1 MYRFGMMNFFK
12 ETGALDTTDRRDLL
26 RAAPFSMRNLTLGY
40 LLALGLI
47 AGLTIGAH
55 LTLDR
60 VLREHE
66 SSAAIARISG
76 QQRTLSQ
83 RIASLAAQYEMG
95 SPIAK
100 DDLLDAAA
108 QFEAAHHKLLADIQM
123 SAAAGRNPAVFNE
136 LYFGGTTPLDGEVAG
151 FAQLARTIATN
162 PPAAKLPDP
171 LLDRLFAQARAPLL
185 DRLERVVQQHQAD
198 SEAQLRWLEL
208 MQRLTLTVVLLT
220 LVTEALLVFR
230 PMVRRVTQSA
240 WELLH
245 LASIDALTGMLNRQR
260 FVNHAQGTLARIGR
274 RGAPVSL
281 LTIDVDHFKQINDD
295 FGHAGGD
302 AALQALAAILN
313 QAMRPGDV
321 VGRLCGEEFAVLLP
335 GTAEME
341 AMRIGQTLRAAVE
354 GLRVEHL
361 GQSIGLTV
369 SIGIACAPGG
379 QPADLQALL
388 HDADQSLYRAKAAGR
403 NEVVGPWRGLVA
415 V

>member
-1 MYRFGMMNFFK
+1 MVNFFK
-12 ETGALDTTDRRDLL
+12 ETGALDTTDRCALL

-60 VLREHE
+60 VLQEHE

-83 RIASLAAQYEMG
+83 RIASLAAQHEMG
-95 SPIAK
+95 SPTAK

-108 QFEAAHHKLLADIQM
+108 QFEAAHHMLLADIQM

-171 LLDRLFAQARAPLL
+171 L
-185 DRLERVVQQHQAD
+185 LERVVQQHQAD

-260 FVNHAQGTLARIGR
+260 FVHHAQRTLARIGR

-302 AALQALAAILN
+302 AALQALAATLN

-335 GTAEME
+335 GTAEMD
-341 AMRIGQTLRAAVE
+341 AMRIGQALRVAVE
-354 GLRVEHL
+354 GLKVEHL